1 MSLPLIVNLSHDA
14 ADSRRVNSSVRRIY
28 ESMGIESKIQN
39 SHLLTDIFGR
49 WPSFHDAEVL
59 RLTLDRGERDN
70 FEPSL
75 EAAVH
80 VFEMTSD
87 VDDKGR
93 YVLNNHV
100 VVRFRFSRIVNLS
113 LEGFNRQNVLQ
124 YLEIENLSDR
134 EQDKVKF
141 KVLFEGIF
149 GVKAKFHCDSVNLE
163 SVEPYVHK
171 QS

>member
-1 MSLPLIVNLSHDA
+1 LPFISNGPRAPLMPALGVSI
-14 ADSRRVNSSVRRIY
+14 
-28 ESMGIESKIQN
+28 ESMGIESNIQN
-39 SHLLTDIFGR
+39 SHLLTDIYRR

-59 RLTLDRGERDN
+59 HLTLDRGERGN

-87 VDDKGR
+87 VDDKGH
-93 YVLNNHV
+93 YDLKNHV

-113 LEGFNRQNVLQ
+113 LADFNQQNVLQ

-141 KVLFEGIF
+141 KVIFEGIF
-149 GVKAKFHCDSVNLE
+149 GVKAKFHCDSVSIE
-163 SVEPYVHK
+163 SVESYARK
-171 QS
+171 QR